1 MPSRLNLLIHIAVM
15 LVVAAP
21 AFAAAAD
28 PEPAKPAA
36 ETADRQTA
44 ADPTCLRDTGT
55 RIKRP
60 PGQCNAASGR
70 VYGAYDLRA
79 TGQPTVGEALRQ
91 IDPSIGTSPGR

>member
-1 MPSRLNLLIHIAVM
+1 MPSRSNLLIHIAVM

-21 AFAAAAD
+21 AFAVD

-70 VYGAYDLRA
+70 VYGVYDLRA

-91 IDPSIGTSPGR
+91 IDPSIGTSQGR

>member
-1 MPSRLNLLIHIAVM
+1 MPSRSNLLILVAM
-15 LVVAAP
+15 TLVVAAP
-21 AFAAAAD
+21 AFAAD

-60 PGQCNAASGR
+60 QGQCNAASGR
-70 VYGAYDLRA
+70 VYGADDLRA